1 MAKTTKKMSIDDQK
15 KPNKRM
21 KIISGFVLRET
32 GYTLMLGDFFV
43 LFFRTKRKHQ
53 KSKQQQQHSYKN
65 EGIRRPKFFLLLK
78 KFSANIVFIVICV
91 L

>member
-53 KSKQQQQHSYKN
+53 KSKQQQHSYKN
-65 EGIRRPKFFLLLK
+65 EGIRRPKFFFVAEKIL
-78 KFSANIVFIVICV
+78 S
-91 L
+91 